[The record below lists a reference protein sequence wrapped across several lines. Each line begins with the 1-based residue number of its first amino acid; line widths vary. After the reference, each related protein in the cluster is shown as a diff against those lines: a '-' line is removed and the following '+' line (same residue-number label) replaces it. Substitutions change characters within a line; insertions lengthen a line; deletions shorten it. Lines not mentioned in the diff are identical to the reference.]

1 MIKRT
6 ITALMLSLGI
16 PASGN
21 TDSPA
26 VPDDTPLTQN
36 QLNEIELLSVAEN
49 FNGRQSLDEITALL
63 QSGLNI
69 NAQDTEGNT
78 PLLLLCRALE
88 LDYRY
93 NRDQH
98 YAQAVDAAIILLLQH
113 GADTQIACDD
123 GTTPLVCAVRHK
135 KSMIVDIILNNTD
148 GVPKDFSKALR
159 FSGDRSKER
168 EMLMDHVER
177 IIQNNPQERE
187 RIMFEIRKDRY

>member
-1 MIKRT
+1 MIKRA
-6 ITALMLSLGI
+6 ITALLLSLGI

-78 PLLLLCRALE
+78 IDFYLKHLLNFQAFCL
-88 LDYRY
+88 YR
-93 NRDQH
+93 
-98 YAQAVDAAIILLLQH
+98 
-113 GADTQIACDD
+113 
-123 GTTPLVCAVRHK
+123 
-135 KSMIVDIILNNTD
+135 
-148 GVPKDFSKALR
+148 
-159 FSGDRSKER
+159 
-168 EMLMDHVER
+168 
-177 IIQNNPQERE
+177 
-187 RIMFEIRKDRY
+187 

>member
-93 NRDQH
+93 SKVENAVPYDETYFAAHRFVFSDPQYGSVAIDL
-98 YAQAVDAAIILLLQH
+98 YAYPY
-113 GADTQIACDD
+113 GFSTQ
-123 GTTPLVCAVRHK
+123 CA
-135 KSMIVDIILNNTD
+135 
-148 GVPKDFSKALR
+148 PC
-159 FSGDRSKER
+159 
-168 EMLMDHVER
+168 
-177 IIQNNPQERE
+177 
-187 RIMFEIRKDRY
+187 